1 MGMLGR
7 IATTIVGTRIAAE
20 TGKAGLVGT
29 AIGMVATRIITRS
42 PMGALMVGGA
52 YVAHKLIQ
60 KKRQIDLEGPH
71 QTAIDDGLAK
81 PGSPA
86 PAKQRAP
93 YRKPHVVKAKAP
105 TKAKTPVRRH
115 PARP

>member
-1 MGMLGR
+1 MRILGR

-29 AIGMVATRIITRS
+29 AIGMVATRIVTRS

-52 YVAHKLIQ
+52 YIAHKLIQ
-60 KKRQIDLEGPH
+60 KKRQIDREGPH
-71 QTAIDDGLAK
+71 QVAIEDGFAQ

-86 PAKQRAP
+86 PAPRLS
-93 YRKPHVVKAKAP
+93 YRKARSAKPEAS
-105 TKAKTPVRRH
+105 AE
-115 PARP
+115 ARTSGQ